1 MKKTL
6 FVMTLC
12 AITALFSG
20 CWKKKDNAEGTSTAP
35 STNAPVMTDEKTI
48 KVASLDTGLSAL
60 SNNGKNDNEPKGEI
74 DEAKGGEMKDDA
86 KDEDLKEKAEEMK
99 GEAKELKD
107 EAADLEEK
115 AEELKDEAD
124 TVKDTANEIEAEIK
138 AEMKANKKND
148 KKKK

>member
-20 CWKKKDNAEGTSTAP
+20 CWKKKDNAEGANTTP

-48 KVASLDTGLSAL
+48 KVAALDTGLSAP
-60 SNNGKNDNEPKGEI
+60 SSDNKSDEKPAMTEIDDTPIKGE
-74 DEAKGGEMKDDA
+74 EM
-86 KDEDLKEKAEEMK
+86 KEKAEELK
-99 GEAKELKD
+99 DEAKELKDEAEELKD

-115 AEELKDEAD
+115 AD
-124 TVKDTANEIEAEIK
+124 TVKDTANEIEAEVK